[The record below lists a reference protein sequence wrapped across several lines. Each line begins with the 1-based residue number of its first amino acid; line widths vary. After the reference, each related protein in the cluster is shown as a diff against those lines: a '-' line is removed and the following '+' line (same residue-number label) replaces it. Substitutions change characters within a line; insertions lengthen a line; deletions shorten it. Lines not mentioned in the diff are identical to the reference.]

1 MDKIDNESARSYVAS
16 LPHYPRKDF
25 MSFFV
30 GANPTA
36 VDLLGQLLDM
46 DPDKRPTAAEALDH
60 PYLAKYHD
68 PEDEVSL
75 SSLSLSLISLSSI
88 YSSSLVS
95 FSLLLPSFWNLSLF
109 STQPECDRQ
118 YDDSFE
124 NMELDVEG
132 WRSEFRFEVVK
143 HKKLDRFVNSKCCGK
158 RRLIVIFPL
167 PSFRAGI
174 R

>member
-1 MDKIDNESARSYVAS
+1 
-16 LPHYPRKDF
+16 
-25 MSFFV
+25 
-30 GANPTA
+30 
-36 VDLLGQLLDM
+36 M

-132 WRSEFRFEVVK
+132 WRSEFRFEV
-143 HKKLDRFVNSKCCGK
+143 
-158 RRLIVIFPL
+158 
-167 PSFRAGI
+167 
-174 R
+174 

>member
-1 MDKIDNESARSYVAS
+1 MFIEWCDRSLTLCQDREHLTRVVQICGTPDKALMDKIDNESARSYVAS

-75 SSLSLSLISLSSI
+75 SPSSHCLLYTLHLLSH
-88 YSSSLVS
+88 
-95 FSLLLPSFWNLSLF
+95 SLF
-109 STQPECDRQ
+109 S
-118 YDDSFE
+118 S
-124 NMELDVEG
+124 
-132 WRSEFRFEVVK
+132 
-143 HKKLDRFVNSKCCGK
+143 
-158 RRLIVIFPL
+158 L
-167 PSFRAGI
+167 PSGTYLSFPHSPSVIVNTMTLLKTWKWMWRDGEVS
-174 R
+174 